1 MAPEK
6 IHVKVC
12 KMTSCCLFDR
22 KGVQVC
28 YTLLRLR
35 LLLLL
40 LWEGGWGVSDTPE
53 TMLHVSALT
62 SDIKY
67 NSNVFSAVTFSH
79 NTLERHA
86 ALLRKSPECR
96 Q

>member
-22 KGVQVC
+22 KGAQVC
-28 YTLLRLR
+28 YTL

-40 LWEGGWGVSDTPE
+40 LWEGEGGVSDTPE

-67 NSNVFSAVTFSH
+67 NS
-79 NTLERHA
+79 
-86 ALLRKSPECR
+86 
-96 Q
+96 

>member
-22 KGVQVC
+22 RSSG
-28 YTLLRLR
+28 LLHLAAAAAAV
-35 LLLLL
+35 
-40 LWEGGWGVSDTPE
+40 GGGGGVSDAPE

-67 NSNVFSAVTFSH
+67 NSDVFSAVTFSH
-79 NTLERHA
+79 NTLKRHA
-86 ALLRKSPECR
+86 ALLRKSPGCR

>member
-22 KGVQVC
+22 RSSG
-28 YTLLRLR
+28 LLHLAAAAAAAV
-35 LLLLL
+35 
-40 LWEGGWGVSDTPE
+40 GGRRGVSDAPE

-79 NTLERHA
+79 NTLKRHA
-86 ALLRKSPECR
+86 ALLRKSPGCR

>member
-1 MAPEK
+1 MALEK

-22 KGVQVC
+22 RSSG
-28 YTLLRLR
+28 LLHLAAAAAAAV
-35 LLLLL
+35 
-40 LWEGGWGVSDTPE
+40 GGGVSDAPE

-79 NTLERHA
+79 NTLKRHA
-86 ALLRKSPECR
+86 ALLRKSPGCR

>member
-22 KGVQVC
+22 RSSG
-28 YTLLRLR
+28 LLHLAAAAV
-35 LLLLL
+35 
-40 LWEGGWGVSDTPE
+40 GGGGVSDTPE

-79 NTLERHA
+79 NTLKRHA
-86 ALLRKSPECR
+86 ALLRKSPGCR

>member
-1 MAPEK
+1 MALEK

-22 KGVQVC
+22 RSSG
-28 YTLLRLR
+28 LLHLAAAAAAAV
-35 LLLLL
+35 
-40 LWEGGWGVSDTPE
+40 GGGVSDAPE

-79 NTLERHA
+79 NTLKRHA
-86 ALLRKSPECR
+86 ALLRKSLGCR

>member
-22 KGVQVC
+22 RSSG
-28 YTLLRLR
+28 LLHLAAAAAAAV
-35 LLLLL
+35 
-40 LWEGGWGVSDTPE
+40 GGRGGGVSDAPE

-79 NTLERHA
+79 NTLKRHA
-86 ALLRKSPECR
+86 ALLRKSPGCR

>member
-1 MAPEK
+1 MALEK

-22 KGVQVC
+22 RSSG
-28 YTLLRLR
+28 LLHLAAAAAAV
-35 LLLLL
+35 
-40 LWEGGWGVSDTPE
+40 GGGGVSDTPE

-79 NTLERHA
+79 NTLKRHA
-86 ALLRKSPECR
+86 ALLRKSPGCR